1 MTLHIGELIL
11 IDFWNAVERG
21 KQDELPPQ
29 VRHAWVDGEALAVI
43 YTPHNQ
49 DKPILGFRRAW
60 PPHYRDDDPATT
72 GSGIYTEISE
82 PPGKGTE
89 VQDQNGILWSGDLQ
103 ATPPTLPQEVDGF
116 PRC

>member
-1 MTLHIGELIL
+1 MTLHTGELIL

-29 VRHAWVDGEALAVI
+29 VLHAWVDGEALAVV
-43 YTPHNQ
+43 YTSHTQ
-49 DKPILGFRRAW
+49 DKLILGFRRAW

-82 PPGKGTE
+82 PLGKATV

-103 ATPPTLPQEVDGF
+103 ATPPPLPQKLDGL
-116 PRC
+116 PRE